1 MPKGPLLR
9 DRDACLPGAQQ
20 LTLFL
25 RAGGMFVS
33 ALQKVN
39 ASGKAGRESAAAGEQ
54 VPPEGDA
61 YTAAAGGEAGISAV
75 SSCRAVTEAEGQR
88 SPFPS
93 PDSVP
98 ASGRGAGSS
107 EKPLCSASPCGS
119 AAGHPRAAGARLR
132 SPSPPRQPA
141 PARPPLRPIEERS
154 HRRFLNGALASR
166 CSRSRPVLRGGGGG
180 DGTSRGEAGPD
191 EGRGAP
197 AARGRS
203 EAGGELLCLPLP
215 ERSPGRGAR
224 STRPTSRY
232 TRLRR
237 RAPSVPA
244 SPAPEGV
251 RAARRTDRRRDGGS
265 GDRESPPISDLPVF
279 SQPAQLPFMNF

>member
-9 DRDACLPGAQQ
+9 DRDACLPGAQR

-25 RAGGMFVS
+25 RAGGMFVP

-75 SSCRAVTEAEGQR
+75 SSCRAVPEAEGQR
-88 SPFPS
+88 SPFPALTAFQRRVEARAARRS
-93 PDSVP
+93 
-98 ASGRGAGSS
+98 
-107 EKPLCSASPCGS
+107 PLCSASPCGS

-154 HRRFLNGALASR
+154 HRRFLNGAPASC
-166 CSRSRPVLRGGGGG
+166 CSRSRPVLKGG
-180 DGTSRGEAGPD
+180 GTSRGEAGPD

>member
-166 CSRSRPVLRGGGGG
+166 CSRSRPVLRGGGGRAAAKRG
-180 DGTSRGEAGPD
+180 PTRGAEPRRLGAAVRRAASSFVCRSPRGLRAAVPAALARPPATRGCGGEPRASPRAPLRRVSGLRAARTAVGT
-191 EGRGAP
+191 GAP
-197 AARGRS
+197 ATGNLLRS
-203 EAGGELLCLPLP
+203 RICPCFP
-215 ERSPGRGAR
+215 
-224 STRPTSRY
+224 
-232 TRLRR
+232 
-237 RAPSVPA
+237 
-244 SPAPEGV
+244 
-251 RAARRTDRRRDGGS
+251 
-265 GDRESPPISDLPVF
+265 
-279 SQPAQLPFMNF
+279 SQPNSHS